1 MNKYRVHAMYVLHIC
16 MTGRAVRE
24 NRGGYLLCEGRSRQ
38 EVTALVTAF
47 RGLVPSFFSVLCVDT
62 VKAARVPFTEK
73 SGFTPAMIAL

>member
-1 MNKYRVHAMYVLHIC
+1 M
-16 MTGRAVRE
+16 
-24 NRGGYLLCEGRSRQ
+24 
-38 EVTALVTAF
+38 TALVTAF